1 MVLSSGPKEFGYSRA
16 LSLAT
21 VNGKMFSVSL
31 EKAQTLLMHR
41 INV

>member
-1 MVLSSGPKEFGYSRA
+1 MVWSSGPKHFGYSRV
-16 LSLAT
+16 LLLAI

-41 INV
+41 MDV